1 MSEAGQG
8 GDPGVMPLTGHLV
21 ELRRRLLWAFAAM
34 VAGTG
39 ICYLFV
45 EPIYGF
51 LVTPLSEAM
60 GAGSTGRLISTGLT
74 EVFFTYMKVAFFA
87 GIFLT
92 FPILLAQVWL
102 FVAPGL
108 YKNERRAFLPYLA
121 ATPVLFFAGAA
132 VVYYLIIPMAWH
144 FFLSFESTGADTV
157 LPIQLEAR
165 VGEYLDLVMTLVFA
179 FGLCFQLPVL
189 LTLMGRAGLVTA
201 DGLAAKRKYAIVA
214 IFTVAAFITPP
225 DVLSQFMLAV
235 PIMGLYEISIFLVRR
250 VEKKRS

>member
-1 MSEAGQG
+1 MTEPQDMAA
-8 GDPGVMPLTGHLV
+8 MPITGHLV
-21 ELRRRLLWAFAAM
+21 ELRKRLIWAFAAM
-34 VAGTG
+34 IVGTG

-45 EPIYGF
+45 EQIYGF
-51 LVTPLSEAM
+51 LVTPLAQAM
-60 GAGSTGRLISTGLT
+60 GDASTGRLISTGLT

-87 GIFLT
+87 GTFLT

-108 YKNERRAFLPYLA
+108 YKNERSAFLPYLA

-132 VVYYLIIPMAWH
+132 MVYYLIIPMAWQ

-165 VGEYLDLVMTLVFA
+165 VGEYLDLIMTLVFA

-201 DGLAAKRKYAIVA
+201 KGLAEKRKYAIVA

-225 DVLSQFMLAV
+225 DVLSQFMLAI
-235 PIMGLYEISIFLVRR
+235 PIIGLYEISILLVRR
-250 VEKKRS
+250 VETKKS